1 MISILITGSSG
12 QLGRIIKDFSKET
25 QNQYNFI
32 FKSSKEL
39 DITDQSQIESYFS
52 NNKIDYCIN
61 CAAYTN
67 VDKAED
73 ERKRANLVNHIG
85 VEHIAR
91 ACHANSTTLIH
102 VSTDFVFNGHKP
114 LAYNETDPTD
124 PQNEYGLSKLLGEKA
139 VKKHCKKHFIIRT
152 SWLYSEY
159 GTNFLKTML
168 KLSKTRKKISV
179 VADQIGS
186 PTYARDLAE
195 VIVNYIIKS
204 GSNSYGLYHFSNEGV
219 ASWYDFAQAIF
230 DENNSVIE
238 LSPITTKDYPTKAI
252 RPSFSVLEKSKIKE
266 KFNVEISHWRTSL
279 KKALIYLD
287 NY

>member
-1 MISILITGSSG
+1 MTNILVTGGNG
-12 QLGRIIKDFSKET
+12 QLGNCLKDLSEELSS
-25 QNQYNFI
+25 QYNFI
-32 FKSSKEL
+32 FKSSEEL
-39 DITDQSQIESYFS
+39 DITDLSSLTSFFEL
-52 NNKIDYCIN
+52 NNLNYCIN

-67 VDKAED
+67 VDQAED
-73 ERKRANLVNHIG
+73 EIKQANLVNHKG
-85 VEHIAR
+85 VEYLAQI
-91 ACHANSTTLIH
+91 CHANGTTLIH
-102 VSTDFVFNGHKP
+102 ISTDFVFNGNKS
-114 LAYNETDPTD
+114 LAYNETDLAD

-159 GTNFLKTML
+159 GTNFLITML

-195 VIVNYIIKS
+195 VIINHIIKNR
-204 GSNSYGLYHFSNEGV
+204 SNSYGLYHFSNEGV

-230 DENNSVIE
+230 DENSSVIE
-238 LSPITTKDYPTKAI
+238 LTPITTKDYPTKAV

-266 KFNVEISHWRTSL
+266 TFNIEISHWRTSL
-279 KKALIYLD
+279 KKVIQHYLIK
-287 NY
+287 